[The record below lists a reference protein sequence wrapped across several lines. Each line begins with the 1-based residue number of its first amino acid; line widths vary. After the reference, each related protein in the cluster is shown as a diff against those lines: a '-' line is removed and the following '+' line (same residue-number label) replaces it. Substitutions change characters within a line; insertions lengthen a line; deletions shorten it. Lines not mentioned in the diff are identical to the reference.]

1 MTDIVECSNC
11 KRNTEYTRTIIVQ
24 DNLVCYKCTLE
35 AYGQLDRKLKRIMR
49 STKIKLDFISER
61 GGNRYASR

>member
-1 MTDIVECSNC
+1 MPNIVECSNC
-11 KRNTEYTRTIIVQ
+11 KRNTEYTRTVIVQ
-24 DNLVCYKCTLE
+24 GNLVCYKCTLD

>member
-1 MTDIVECSNC
+1 MPNIVECSNC
-11 KRNTEYTRTIIVQ
+11 KRNTEYTRTVIVQ
-24 DNLVCYKCTLE
+24 DNLVCYKCTLD
-35 AYGQLDRKLKRIMR
+35 AYGQLDRKLKRIMK

>member
-1 MTDIVECSNC
+1 MSDIVEFSNC
-11 KRNTEYTRTIIVQ
+11 KRNTEYTGTIIVQ
-24 DNLVCYKCTLE
+24 DNLVCYKCTLD

>member
-1 MTDIVECSNC
+1 MPDIVECSNC

-24 DNLVCYKCTLE
+24 DNLVCYKCTLY